1 MTAAVDTNEAGIR
14 SMKNVVLTYGTFDL
28 FHVGHLNLLQ
38 RLKALGDYLVVGVS
52 TDEFNATKGKQ
63 TIVPFEDR
71 QRIVQNIKCV
81 DLAIPESHWEQ
92 KVGDIAK
99 YGVSTFGMGADW
111 TGRFDELKAHCNVVY
126 LPRTEGISSTS
137 MKKLLRVLD
146 KEHVDDLRQALN
158 VISAIIDRF
167 D

>member
-1 MTAAVDTNEAGIR
+1 MTMHDDTPAATDRPHGR
-14 SMKNVVLTYGTFDL
+14 VVLTYGTFDL

-52 TDEFNATKGKQ
+52 TDAFNATKGKQ

-71 QRIVQNIKCV
+71 RRIVQNVKCV
-81 DLAIPESHWEQ
+81 DLAIAEDHWEQ
-92 KVGDIAK
+92 KVDDIAR
-99 YGVSTFGMGADW
+99 YGVSVFGMGGDW
-111 TGRFDELKAHCNVVY
+111 AGRFDALKAHCEVVY
-126 LPRTEGISSTS
+126 LPRTEGVSSTS
-137 MKKLLRVLD
+137 LKQLLRVLD
-146 KEHVDDLRQALN
+146 KTHVDELRQALG